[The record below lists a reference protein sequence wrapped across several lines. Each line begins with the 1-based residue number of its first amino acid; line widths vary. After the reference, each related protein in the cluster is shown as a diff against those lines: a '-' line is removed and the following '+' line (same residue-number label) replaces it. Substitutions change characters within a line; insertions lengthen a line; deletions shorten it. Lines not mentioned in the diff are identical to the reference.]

1 MTTEKTKSKLTT
13 IVKWL
18 GWIIVVIQNAIEQ
31 LL

>member
-1 MTTEKTKSKLTT
+1 MTTEKTKNNLTT